1 MLEAIEKVRSLRI
14 PASAS
19 GRRDHEHYNRT
30 ALAAAYPGTDPEG
43 RNASPILVQEADIE
57 SPRNVDF
64 TPAIMSG
71 SMSGSKVLILKN
83 LANV

>member
-1 MLEAIEKVRSLRI
+1 
-14 PASAS
+14 
-19 GRRDHEHYNRT
+19 
-30 ALAAAYPGTDPEG
+30 
-43 RNASPILVQEADIE
+43 VQEADIE